1 MSPPETTRFIQEVQQ
16 AVSTRH
22 GTEPPEARDRL
33 AAFVRAVL
41 GSLDLRDLRGISGD
55 ELVAQLEHM
64 LRGIEVR
71 KRGEIVVHVHRV
83 SDDRLVVETCME
95 DQPFLVS
102 TMRSLMATEGAE
114 IKRLMN
120 GVVPIRRDPAGRI
133 VQIGRGTLESLMR
146 VEVVVQ
152 TDDLDRFAH
161 QVHERLR
168 LVQAMVRDFEAMKVR
183 IHTLADHYFI
193 AAQKADPERAKLL
206 REAEAL
212 LRWLCDENF
221 VILSVEQYG
230 KDGTPVEM
238 LGISSICQ
246 STRRPDFIGLDD
258 EDRRLVRYERSAE
271 ESPVHRTGK
280 PGYFLFRRF
289 DADGDPAGTFVIHGL
304 FTYKALHTPPEEIPF
319 IRMALRDLLAD
330 RDVRGTSHRGKNITN
345 AFNSLPLEYLL
356 SERRE
361 TIWDVTDRI
370 LRAEMEGGSDV
381 HIRLDEKGR
390 FAFVIV
396 TLPRSQF
403 SEELRQEVQDVIVQ
417 VLGGTYADYGVY
429 IDRYDNAV
437 MHYYVTGTRPF
448 ARVDTDALRN
458 RLLAMARGWSERLR
472 EALHIVAGDDEEK
485 VAELYDIYVDA
496 FTEEHKRRASV
507 QRLAGDLRCLEAI
520 RSGEEI
526 DCDIYVSEFGDHP
539 GSLQLRIFSRRN
551 LKLSEELPVIANF
564 GFDVVDEYSRTV
576 RLPHVGEVDMDNFR
590 IEVPGT
596 SIGHVISRRE
606 GIIEALRL
614 VFTRAAGDDSLNRL
628 VVLSNLDVRDVEIL
642 RAYVALLHQYR
653 LPFGEAAIRDAL
665 VGHPQVATALIL
677 DLAARFADPPP
688 MEAEAARRRMEA
700 EVQRISD
707 FTADRILSAVAAV
720 VRATVRTNAYIRR
733 HRRGEAYAFKI
744 ASSELPFGPSPKP
757 FREIW
762 VYHTDFEGVHL
773 RGGKVA
779 RGGIRFSD
787 RPEDFRTEIH
797 DLMATQMV
805 KNVVIVPVGAKGG
818 FVLRHPPASP
828 EHVRAAGDHYYR
840 AFIGAMLSLTDNV
853 VDGKVVPPEGIR
865 YTEEPDPYLVV
876 AADKGTAHLSDTA
889 NAISMARGYWLDDA
903 FASGGSHG
911 YDHKKT
917 GITARGAWEVAKR
930 SFRELGIDPEKDV
943 ITAVGVGDMSGDV
956 FGNGMLR
963 SRTIKLLAA
972 FNHRHIFIDPDP
984 DPETSYRE
992 RKRLFEMGRSQW
1004 TDYDPKVLSAG
1015 GGVYLRDSKEVP
1027 LSARAREM
1035 LGIEPDR
1042 PVSGHEV
1049 IRAIL
1054 TMPVDLLWM
1063 GGIGTYVRSRDE
1075 SDADVMDKAND
1086 DARVTADKLRCK
1098 VLAEGANLSITD
1110 RGRVAFAKKG
1120 GQNYTAFIDNS
1131 GGVDASDHEVNLKIL
1146 FAPLMTAG
1154 KLSRER
1160 RNEILER
1167 AEPEVVESVLD
1178 NNRSQSRMVSFDV
1191 RRSRRDV
1198 YRYARTMR
1206 FLVEKV
1212 PFDPDAFALPG
1223 DDELSVRSRKKIGLY
1238 KCEAAVLCAHAKM
1251 LVYRELLEDKP
1262 LDEHIVAAMVRAYF
1276 PPTVLAELGD
1286 LADEGLD
1293 GHLLRREI
1301 ATTMLVNHIV
1311 DNAGASLF
1319 PELMMATGCT
1329 AWDIAHGYWSAE
1341 RAAGIAELLGLL
1353 YAIESPTTQ
1362 EVVYDAMA
1370 MIQGPLED
1378 AIYYMMDQAHE
1389 PTLSEESIAEVRALM
1404 AKVPSILEQ
1413 ESAGRPTRELPRTAQ
1428 LVARGLDEG
1437 LAERIGAL
1445 PHLTACLDASRLADK
1460 IGVSPEEAL
1469 VLRMRVAEAMG
1480 LSRLRAAID
1489 RIGLANPWD
1498 GPALHA
1504 LGRHLEFHLHKLVVL
1519 AGRSGEIDGLLD
1531 RYHLRAIRN
1540 QVREYLERGVDIP
1553 ALVMLD
1559 DQLRRFLPPELD
1571 IRPHSTDVAVE

>member
-1 MSPPETTRFIQEVQQ
+1 MSPPETTRFIHDVQT
-16 AVSTRH
+16 AVASRSP
-22 GTEPPEARDRL
+22 GTDPVLREHLPAL
-33 AAFVRAVL
+33 VRAVL
-41 GSLDLRDLRGISGD
+41 SSVDLRDLKGASGAD
-55 ELVAQLEHM
+55 LVSQLEHM
-64 LRGIEVR
+64 LRGIVAR
-71 KRGEIVVHVHRV
+71 KKGEIIVHVHRTA
-83 SDDRLVVETCME
+83 DDRIVIETCME

-102 TMRSLMATEGAE
+102 TMRSLLASEGIE
-114 IKRLMN
+114 VKRLIN
-120 GVVPIRRDPAGRI
+120 GIVPIRRDPAGRI
-133 VQIGRGTLESLMR
+133 VKIGRGPLESLMR
-146 VEVVVQ
+146 VEAAMNGPLAERFSHLVV
-152 TDDLDRFAH
+152 
-161 QVHERLR
+161 ERLR
-168 LVQAMVRDFEAMKVR
+168 LAQAMVRDFEAMKAR
-183 IHTLADHYFI
+183 IQTLADHYFI
-193 AAQKADPERAKLL
+193 AAEKADPERARHL

-221 VILSVEQYG
+221 VFLSVEQYG
-230 KDGTPVEM
+230 KDAAPVEM

-246 STRRPDFIGLDD
+246 STRRPEFIGQDPD
-258 EDRRLVRYERSAE
+258 DRRLVRFERSAE

-280 PGYFLFRRF
+280 PGYFLFQRF
-289 DADGDPAGTFVIHGL
+289 DEAGELAGAFLIHGL

-319 IRMALRDLLAD
+319 IRMALRDLLSD

-361 TIWDVTDRI
+361 TIWEVTDRI

-381 HIRLDEKGR
+381 HIRIDEKGR

-417 VLGGTYADYGVY
+417 VLGGTYADYGIY

-448 ARVDTDALRN
+448 SRVDTGALRD

-472 EALHIVAGDDEEK
+472 EAIRILVGDDEEK
-485 VAELYDIYVDA
+485 VAALYELYVDA
-496 FTEEHKRRASV
+496 FSEEHKRRASV
-507 QRLAGDLRCLEAI
+507 QRLAGDLRCLETLRA
-520 RSGEEI
+520 GEEI
-526 DCDIYVSEFGDHP
+526 DCDIYVSQFGDHP
-539 GSLQLRIFSRRN
+539 GSLQLRIFSRRD

-576 RLPHVGEVDMDNFR
+576 RLAHVGDVDMDNFR
-590 IEVPGT
+590 IEAPSV
-596 SIGHVISRRE
+596 SIGHVMGRRSV
-606 GIIEALRL
+606 IIEALRL
-614 VFTRAAGDDSLNRL
+614 VFTRGAGDDSLNRL
-628 VVLSNLDVRDVEIL
+628 VVASDLDVRDVEIL
-642 RAYVALLHQYR
+642 RAYVALLRQYR

-665 VGHPQVATALIL
+665 VHHPQVSTALMM
-677 DLAARFADPPP
+677 DLAARFDQAPSVT
-688 MEAEAARRRMEA
+688 AKQARAKLDGEI
-700 EVQRISD
+700 QRITD

-720 VRATVRTNAYIRR
+720 VRATVRTNAYLRR
-733 HRRGEAYAFKI
+733 QRRGEAYAFKI

-818 FVLRHPPASP
+818 FVLRHPPSAP
-828 EHVRAAGDHYYR
+828 EHLRAAGDHYYR

-853 VDGKVVPPEGIR
+853 VNGKVVVPEGIR
-865 YTEEPDPYLVV
+865 YTEAPDPYLVV

-930 SFRELGIDPEKDV
+930 SFRELGIDPERDV
-943 ITAVGVGDMSGDV
+943 VTAVGVGDMSGDV

-972 FNHRHIFIDPDP
+972 FNHRHIFLDPAP
-984 DPETSYRE
+984 DPERSYEE
-992 RKRLFEMGRSQW
+992 RKRLFDLGRSQW

-1015 GGVYLRDSKEVP
+1015 GGVYPRDSKEVP
-1027 LSARAREM
+1027 LSEAARAM
-1035 LGIEPDR
+1035 LGVPDGR
-1042 PVSGHEV
+1042 PMSGHEV

-1063 GGIGTYVRSRDE
+1063 GGIGTYVRSREE

-1110 RGRVAFAKKG
+1110 RGRVAFAKRG
-1120 GQNYTAFIDNS
+1120 GQNYSAFIDNS
-1131 GGVDASDHEVNLKIL
+1131 GGVDASDHEVNIKIL
-1146 FAPLMTAG
+1146 FSPLLADEKVT
-1154 KLSRER
+1154 RQR

-1167 AEPEVVESVLD
+1167 AEPEVVEAVLA
-1178 NNRSQSRMVSFDV
+1178 NNRAQSRMVSYDA

-1223 DDELSVRSRKKIGLY
+1223 DDELAVRSRKKVGLY

-1251 LVYRELLEDKP
+1251 LVYRDLLEAQP
-1262 LDEHIVAAMVRAYF
+1262 LDEAVTAEMVRRYF
-1276 PPTVLAELGD
+1276 PPAVLSDLGP
-1286 LADEGLD
+1286 LADEALLR
-1293 GHLLRREI
+1293 HLLRREI
-1301 ATTMLVNHIV
+1301 ATTMLVNHII

-1329 AWDIAHGYWSAE
+1329 ARDIAQGYWFAAESA
-1341 RAAGIAELLGLL
+1341 GVSELLAHLF
-1353 YAIESPTTQ
+1353 AMESPTTQ
-1362 EVVYDAMA
+1362 SLVYDAMA
-1370 MIQGPLED
+1370 LIQAPLED
-1378 AIYYMMDQAHE
+1378 AIYYLMDQAHVPALDGE
-1389 PTLSEESIAEVRALM
+1389 TMGEVR
-1404 AKVPSILEQ
+1404 
-1413 ESAGRPTRELPRTAQ
+1413 R
-1428 LVARGLDEG
+1428 LVARVPDIVAQEAEDRARAPLPRAAMLVAEGIDERM
-1437 LAERIGAL
+1437 AERIGAL
-1445 PHLTACLDASRLADK
+1445 SHLTACLDATRLADK
-1460 IGVSPEEAL
+1460 IGTTSEEAL
-1469 VLRMRVAEAMG
+1469 VLRMRVSEAMRFG
-1480 LSRLRAAID
+1480 RLRAAID
-1489 RIGLANPWD
+1489 RIVLANPWD
-1498 GPALHA
+1498 GPAVHA

-1519 AGRSGEIDGLLD
+1519 AGRGGSVEGLLE
-1531 RYHLRAIRN
+1531 RYHLGAIRA
-1540 QVREYLERGVDIP
+1540 QVGEYLERGVDIP

-1559 DQLRRFLPPELD
+1559 DQLRRFLPAELD
-1571 IRPHSTDVAVE
+1571 IP